1 MFIPSILNSVS
12 IGPYNFENIFQ
23 FPWRKAIILAES
35 NRLKPKLACKFHS
48 LYVDMLWLVTAEA
61 VKEKPVSPTD
71 ILNRWHQV
79 PLNHHAAH

>member
-1 MFIPSILNSVS
+1 MFIPSLLNSVS
-12 IGPYNFENIFQ
+12 IGPYNFENISQ